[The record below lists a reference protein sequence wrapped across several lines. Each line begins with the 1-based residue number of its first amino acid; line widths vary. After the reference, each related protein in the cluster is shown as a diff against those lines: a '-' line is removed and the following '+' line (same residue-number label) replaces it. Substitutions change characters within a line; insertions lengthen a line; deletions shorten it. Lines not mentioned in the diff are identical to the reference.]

1 MITRQEVGR
10 EVLNKFTEQI
20 SDIAQMEKAPNL
32 EGNTMSVVYAPKK
45 GK

>member
-10 EVLNKFTEQI
+10 EVLKSFQEQI
-20 SDIAQMEKAPNL
+20 SDIAEMAKAPSM
-32 EGNTMSVVYAPKK
+32 EGNTMSVTFTPKK